1 MSIAL
6 VLIIDTVPEVHYRVP
21 SCRECV
27 LHQYTYI
34 YLLHVC
40 IHQPVL
46 TCITYVLHPY
56 VDYR

>member
-6 VLIIDTVPEVHYRVP
+6 VLIIDAVPEVHGCVP
-21 SCRECV
+21 SCRERV
-27 LHQYTYI
+27 LHQYTYV
-34 YLLHVC
+34 LLHVC

-46 TCITYVLHPY
+46 TCITYVLHTY